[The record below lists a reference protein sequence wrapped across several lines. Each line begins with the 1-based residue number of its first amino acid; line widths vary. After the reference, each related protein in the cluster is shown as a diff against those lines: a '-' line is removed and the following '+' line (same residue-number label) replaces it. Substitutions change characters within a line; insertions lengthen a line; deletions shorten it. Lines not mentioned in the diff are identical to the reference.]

1 MSIKVIQADYR
12 NPQHARHVIEL
23 LDCYA
28 TDPMGGGMALSD
40 YTAQNLIPAL
50 ADRQDAFSIL
60 AYVDGQPAG
69 LINCFEGFSTFACRP
84 LINIHDVVVA
94 GEYRGMGLSRKM
106 FDMVE
111 DIAQQRQCCK
121 MTLEVVTGNTT
132 AQAAYERF
140 GFKPYQLDDKH
151 GVAMF
156 WEKSLSS

>member
-1 MSIKVIQADYR
+1 MAVKVIQADYH

-40 YTAQNLIPAL
+40 YTAQNLISAL
-50 ADRQDAFSIL
+50 ADRPDAFSIL

-69 LINCFEGFSTFACRP
+69 LINCFEGFSTFACKP

-156 WEKSLSS
+156 WEKSLAS

>member
-1 MSIKVIQADYR
+1 MAVKVIQADYH

-40 YTAQNLIPAL
+40 YTAQNLISAL
-50 ADRQDAFSIL
+50 ADRPDAFSIL

-106 FDMVE
+106 FDLVE

-121 MTLEVVTGNTT
+121 LTLEVVTGNTT

-140 GFKPYQLDDKH
+140 GFKPYQLDDHH
-151 GVAMF
+151 GQAMF
-156 WEKSLSS
+156 WEKPLPA

>member
-1 MSIKVIQADYR
+1 MAVKVIQADYH

-40 YTAQNLIPAL
+40 YTAQNLISAL
-50 ADRQDAFSIL
+50 ADRPDAFSIL

-69 LINCFEGFSTFACRP
+69 LINCFEGFSTFACKP

-106 FDMVE
+106 FDLVE

-121 MTLEVVTGNTT
+121 LTLEVVTGNTT

-140 GFKPYQLDDKH
+140 GFKPYQLDEHH
-151 GVAMF
+151 GQAMF
-156 WEKSLSS
+156 WEKPLPA

>member
-1 MSIKVIQADYR
+1 MTVTVIQADYR
-12 NPQHARHVIEL
+12 NAQHARHVIEL

-40 YTAQNLIPAL
+40 YTAQNLISVL
-50 ADRQDAFSIL
+50 AERDDAFSIL

-69 LINCFEGFSTFACRP
+69 LVNCFEGFSTFACRP

-94 GEYRGMGLSRKM
+94 GEYRGMGISRKM

-111 DIAQQRQCCK
+111 DIAQQRSCCK
-121 MTLEVVTGNTT
+121 LTLEVVSGNTT

-140 GFKPYQLDDKH
+140 GFKPYQLDEHH
-151 GVAMF
+151 GFAMF
-156 WEKSLSS
+156 WEKAL

>member
-1 MSIKVIQADYR
+1 MSVNIIQADYN

-28 TDPMGGGMALSD
+28 TDPMGGGIALSD
-40 YTAQNLIPAL
+40 FTAQNLIPNL
-50 ADRQDAFSIL
+50 AERKDAFSVL

-69 LINCFEGFSTFACRP
+69 LVNCFEGFSTFACKP

-94 GEYRGMGLSRKM
+94 GEYRGMGISRQM
-106 FDMVE
+106 FDYVE
-111 DIAQQRQCCK
+111 HMAKQRNCCK

-132 AQAAYERF
+132 AQTAYENF
-140 GFKPYQLDDKH
+140 GFQPYQLDDKH

-156 WEKSLSS
+156 WEKTL